1 MSGTSE
7 FYAAVYRLTALIPRG
22 QAATY
27 GQLAFL
33 AGHPRASRIVGQAM
47 ARAPEGLPC
56 HRVVYRDGRLS
67 PSDIFGGPGI
77 QRFLLEQEG
86 VPFLPDGRVD
96 LSRCLWTA
104 GQGKKGVSNMNV
116 TFEIVKNSPE
126 IRTYITQ
133 ADVAAVITA
142 IGHHDDSTAFPVNA
156 VAAALILAD
165 KTDVRRS
172 RVRNKDM
179 ATFDIHDRVNYSV
192 ERSEVLLDVP
202 GRTVTLS
209 LSINTQVCAVMDYF
223 EIFLQRML
231 LCRRAAEAL
240 ELKFRLEINGQILL

>member
-7 FYAAVYRLTALIPRG
+7 FYAAVCRLTARIPRG

-67 PSDIFGGPGI
+67 HPDIFGGPGI

-104 GQGKKGVSNMNV
+104 GQ
-116 TFEIVKNSPE
+116 EE
-126 IRTYITQ
+126 
-133 ADVAAVITA
+133 
-142 IGHHDDSTAFPVNA
+142 
-156 VAAALILAD
+156 
-165 KTDVRRS
+165 
-172 RVRNKDM
+172 
-179 ATFDIHDRVNYSV
+179 
-192 ERSEVLLDVP
+192 ERS
-202 GRTVTLS
+202 
-209 LSINTQVCAVMDYF
+209 F
-223 EIFLQRML
+223 
-231 LCRRAAEAL
+231 
-240 ELKFRLEINGQILL
+240 